1 MDKIF
6 IKNLE
11 VFARHGVLSEEN
23 ALGQKFIVSV
33 ELGCSA
39 RAAGRSDDLEKSV
52 NYADVC
58 ALIQKVM
65 TENTFKLIEAA
76 AEKIA
81 ESILLA
87 YKNVQSV
94 TVNLKKPW
102 APIMLN
108 VKTVGVEIKR
118 SRHTVYIALGSNM
131 GDKQAHLSDAVKEI
145 DANPLCSV
153 TKVSDF
159 IITEPVG
166 DIEQD
171 DFLNGCIE
179 VVTLLT
185 PHELLDFIHEIEQR
199 HHRERSLHWGPR
211 TLDLDIIIYDDLI
224 MADDTLIIPHPEAH
238 KRQFV
243 LEPLA
248 QIAPF
253 AFFPLQNMR
262 INEVF
267 EKQKQLF
274 GD

>member
-11 VFARHGVLSEEN
+11 IFARHGVFSEEN
-23 ALGQKFIVSV
+23 ALGQKFTVSA
-33 ELGCSA
+33 ELSCST
-39 RAAGRSDDLEKSV
+39 RSAGRSDDLEKSV

-58 ALIQKVM
+58 ALIQRVM
-65 TENTFKLIEAA
+65 TENTFKLIETA
-76 AEKIA
+76 AEKVA
-81 ESILLA
+81 ESILFA

-118 SRHTVYIALGSNM
+118 SRHTAYIALGSNM
-131 GDKQAHLSDAVKEI
+131 GDKNAHLEGAVKEI
-145 DANPLCSV
+145 DANPLCEV

-159 IITEPVG
+159 IITKPVS

-185 PHELLDFIHEIEQR
+185 PHELLDFLHEIEQS

-211 TLDLDIIIYDDLI
+211 TLDLDIIMYDDLT
-224 MADDTLIIPHPEAH
+224 MADDTLVIPHPEAH

-253 AFFPLQNMR
+253 AIHPLKNTH
-262 INEVF
+262 ISELLENL
-267 EKQKQLF
+267 K
-274 GD
+274 

>member
-6 IKNLE
+6 IENLE
-11 VFARHGVLSEEN
+11 IFARHGVLPEEN
-23 ALGQKFIVSV
+23 ALGQKFTVSV
-33 ELGCSA
+33 TLSCVT
-39 RAAGRSDDLEKSV
+39 RAAGRSDNLEKSV

-65 TENTFKLIEAA
+65 TENTFKLIETA
-76 AEKIA
+76 AEKVA

-102 APIMLN
+102 APIMLHA
-108 VKTVGVEIKR
+108 KTVGVEIKR
-118 SRHTVYIALGSNM
+118 SRHTAYIALGSNM
-131 GDKQAHLSDAVKEI
+131 GDKNAHLGEAVKEI
-145 DANPLCSV
+145 DANPLCEV
-153 TKVSDF
+153 TKISDF
-159 IITEPVG
+159 ITTEPVG

-179 VVTLLT
+179 VGTLLT
-185 PHELLDFIHEIEQR
+185 PHELLDFLHEIEQR
-199 HHRERSLHWGPR
+199 HHRERKLHWGPR
-211 TLDLDIIIYDDLI
+211 TLDLDMIMYDDLI

-253 AFFPLQNMR
+253 AVHPLKNIR
-262 INEVF
+262 ISELL
-267 EKQKQLF
+267 EKLK
-274 GD
+274 